1 MMTGWA
7 PESMGAQP
15 VLGADGK
22 EKDMHILIVED
33 DVPSQLFL
41 KTVLKGYGPCA
52 IAGDGAEAVQAYAD
66 VALDGSP
73 FDVVFM
79 DIMMPGMD
87 GLTAIDRIRE
97 FEAQNPHKVPR
108 PAQVVVVTATQDTQN
123 IIHAY
128 CAGNV
133 FAYLKK
139 PLTNNDIKATM
150 TKILNAPVGTL

>member
-7 PESMGAQP
+7 PGNVGAQP
-15 VLGADGK
+15 ELGVDGK

-41 KTVLKGYGPCA
+41 KAVLKGYGPCA
-52 IAGDGAEAVQAYAD
+52 VAGDGAEAVQVYAD

-73 FDVVFM
+73 FDVIFM

-97 FEAQNPHKVPR
+97 FEAQNPNKVPR
-108 PAQVVVVTATQDTQN
+108 PAQVVVVTATQNSQN

-139 PLTNNDIKATM
+139 PLTSNDLKATM
-150 TKILNAPVGTL
+150 TKILNAPMGTL

>member
-1 MMTGWA
+1 
-7 PESMGAQP
+7 
-15 VLGADGK
+15 
-22 EKDMHILIVED
+22 MHILIVED

-41 KTVLKGYGPCA
+41 KTVLQGYGSCTV
-52 IAGDGAEAVQAYAD
+52 AGDGVEAVRAYAEAAAG
-66 VALDGSP
+66 GSP
-73 FDVVFM
+73 FDIVFM

-97 FEAQNPHKVPR
+97 FEAQGPHRVSR

-139 PLTNNDIKATM
+139 PLDSQDLKTTM
-150 TKILNAPVGTL
+150 AKLLAASEGAL

>member
-1 MMTGWA
+1 MR
-7 PESMGAQP
+7 
-15 VLGADGK
+15 
-22 EKDMHILIVED
+22 ILIVED

-41 KTVLKGYGPCA
+41 KTVLQSYGACTV
-52 IAGDGAEAVQAYAD
+52 AGDGAEAVRAYTEAA
-66 VALDGSP
+66 VGGSA
-73 FDVVFM
+73 FDIVFM

-97 FEAQNPHKVPR
+97 FEVQNPQKVPR

-139 PLTNNDIKATM
+139 PLDSQELKATM
-150 TKILNAPVGTL
+150 VKMLAAPEGTF

>member
-1 MMTGWA
+1 
-7 PESMGAQP
+7 
-15 VLGADGK
+15 
-22 EKDMHILIVED
+22 MHILIVED

-41 KTVLKGYGPCA
+41 KTVLQGYGPCTA
-52 IAGDGAEAVQAYAD
+52 AGDGAAAVRAYAE
-66 VALDGSP
+66 AAAGGSP
-73 FDVVFM
+73 FDIVFM

-139 PLTNNDIKATM
+139 PLDSQDLKAAM
-150 TKILNAPVGTL
+150 AKLLAASEGPF